1 MPPSLAKIFVDNMNA
16 DAQCRNK
23 KKHQVLIYNLTQ
35 NEYIYTKLIQ
45 VTEFVEPVISVLTNM
60 LNFGDTNADVRSVYG
75 S

>member
-1 MPPSLAKIFVDNMNA
+1 MSK
-16 DAQCRNK
+16 Q

-35 NEYIYTKLIQ
+35 NEYIYTIR